1 MTFEQQTL
9 DYIVTLKNDGIIID
23 MDIYGVNEQLRT
35 ASCIGRFLNG
45 DVVEE
50 KHVIVYEI
58 NDTITW
64 SFLKPIDT
72 KLEND

>member
-1 MTFEQQTL
+1 MTFEQQTK

-35 ASCIGRFLNG
+35 SSCIGRFLNG

-50 KHVIVYEI
+50 RYVIVYEI
-58 NDTITW
+58 NNTITW
-64 SFLKPIDT
+64 SFLKPVDT

>member
-1 MTFEQQTL
+1 MTFEQQTR

-35 ASCIGRFLNG
+35 ATCIGRFLTE
-45 DVVEE
+45 DSTVEE

-58 NDTITW
+58 DDTITW
-64 SFLKPIDT
+64 SFLKLVDT
-72 KLEND
+72 NSE

>member
-9 DYIVTLKNDGIIID
+9 NYIVKLKNDGIIID

-35 ASCIGRFLNG
+35 ATCIGRFLN
-45 DVVEE
+45 DDSTVEE

-58 NDTITW
+58 DDTITW
-64 SFLKPIDT
+64 SFLKPVDT
-72 KLEND
+72 NSE

>member
-1 MTFEQQTL
+1 MTFEQQTR

-35 ASCIGRFLNG
+35 TTCIGRFLNN
-45 DVVEE
+45 DSIVEE

-58 NDTITW
+58 DNTITW
-64 SFLKPIDT
+64 SYLDVIKED
-72 KLEND
+72 